1 MAVMLRATTLTGVRL
16 PPREQD
22 LDVSKDGTSIYL
34 SDSTIVRPILESDN
48 TWSTMKA
55 AKLDILAAQR
65 SGRFVAHGCRDSQP
79 SFGSLSRWA
88 CVRACVCTMPCCR
101 LLEYDVEKRTT
112 ISLLEGLAFANGVAL
127 SENEDFVLVCE
138 STKYRVTRLWLDGR
152 TPQVETFI
160 GGLPGYPDGVTR
172 AVDGGYLASN
182 QSLNQLPHDPS
193 WLTLVCAL
201 AAR

>member
-1 MAVMLRATTLTGVRL
+1 
-16 PPREQD
+16 
-22 LDVSKDGTSIYL
+22 
-34 SDSTIVRPILESDN
+34 
-48 TWSTMKA
+48 
-55 AKLDILAAQR
+55 
-65 SGRFVAHGCRDSQP
+65 
-79 SFGSLSRWA
+79 
-88 CVRACVCTMPCCR
+88 MPCCR

-182 QSLNQLPHDPS
+182 QSPNQLPHNPS